1 LGLEIIIMMRR
12 NILIQNFLILI
23 ILLHLGVCPALHE
36 YQDFKETEI
45 FSPNAIFEN
54 AHHHHL
60 AVNEEKN
67 SPDLVFSNTPS
78 SLVIFPPAANL
89 FQPAPCHS
97 FLPLISD
104 QQAAVL
110 RC

>member
-1 LGLEIIIMMRR
+1 MRK
-12 NILIQNFLILI
+12 NIFIQNFLILFF
-23 ILLHLGVCPALHE
+23 LLHLAVCPVFHD
-36 YQDFKETEI
+36 YQDLKDSEI
-45 FSPNAIFEN
+45 FSSKLIFEN

-67 SPDLVFSNTPS
+67 SPDLDFCNTSS
-78 SLVIFPPAANL
+78 SLVIFPPATSL
-89 FQPAPCHS
+89 FQPAPYHS
-97 FLPLISD
+97 VPSLISD

>member
-1 LGLEIIIMMRR
+1 MMRR
-12 NILIQNFLILI
+12 NILIQNFLVLFF
-23 ILLHLGVCPALHE
+23 LLHLAVCPALHE

-54 AHHHHL
+54 PHHDHL
-60 AVNEEKN
+60 AVTQEKN
-67 SPDLVFSNTPS
+67 SPDLDFSNTSS
-78 SLVIFPPAANL
+78 SLVIFPPATSL
-89 FQPAPCHS
+89 FQPAPYHS

-104 QQAAVL
+104 QQPSVL

>member
-1 LGLEIIIMMRR
+1 MRK
-12 NILIQNFLILI
+12 NIFIQNFLILFF
-23 ILLHLGVCPALHE
+23 LLHLAVCPVFHN
-36 YQDFKETEI
+36 YQDLKDSEF
-45 FSPNAIFEN
+45 FSSKVIIEN

-67 SPDLVFSNTPS
+67 SAYLDFFNTSS
-78 SLVIFPPAANL
+78 SLVIFPPAASL
-89 FQPAPCHS
+89 FQPAPYHS

-104 QQAAVL
+104 QQPSVL